1 VASDKKKVSRML
13 RGLKKRA
20 KAPLNAATKTKFIE
34 KQAKR
39 MSKKMTWP
47 EREFRKLMREL
58 GVKIIPQ
65 KIVMGKIYD
74 FYEPI
79 SNILFEVDGNYFH
92 GDSEMYE
99 TLNPMQRRNVKND
112 AYKDVLARGLG
123 YEIERIWESD
133 LKKNYAE
140 VKQRVIKLLKL
151 KFKRK

>member
-1 VASDKKKVSRML
+1 ML

-151 KFKRK
+151 K

>member
-151 KFKRK
+151 K

>member
-1 VASDKKKVSRML
+1 MASDKKKVSRML

-151 KFKRK
+151 K